1 MGAGHPPRSPSGVQ
15 LPSGLVK
22 LRTTDTTENFGAD
35 SPLFPT
41 TSGGFPGKRAVV
53 DTIVAA
59 AVLLNISANHASGAP
74 AFGGH
79 SLRRGGAQYLARSG
93 VEIWRIQAL
102 ARHSSNAILGYIAD
116 SHICTLSTIASEAA
130 TGRALESLRGELRA
144 LQGEVDRVRHVSW
157 TQTEVAALASSAT
170 PAAPSTPGAPR
181 QARLYVQASH
191 ANGRVHILHQR
202 LPGVTACGWVW
213 CRTGTAIPLAAI
225 TAALPRCTRCFTRD
239 SSPPTSVSSA
249 D

>member
-1 MGAGHPPRSPSGVQ
+1 MSRRRHHCRRGSAAEHVCQPR
-15 LPSGLVK
+15 
-22 LRTTDTTENFGAD
+22 
-35 SPLFPT
+35 
-41 TSGGFPGKRAVV
+41 KRCPRFRRA
-53 DTIVAA
+53 
-59 AVLLNISANHASGAP
+59 L
-74 AFGGH
+74 
-79 SLRRGGAQYLARSG
+79 RGGAQYLARSG

-102 ARHSSNAILGYIAD
+102 ARHSSNAILGSIAD

-157 TQTEVAALASSAT
+157 TQTAVAALASSAT
-170 PAAPSTPGAPR
+170 PAAPITPGAPR

-202 LPGVTACGWVW
+202 LPGITACGWVW
-213 CRTGTAIPLAAI
+213 SRTGAAIPLTAI
-225 TAALPRCTRCFTRD
+225 TGELPRCIRCFTRD